1 MNMREI
7 IEGQIKDLQRQLK
20 IIMDAEKNAAKQEKQ
35 AMIDDIE
42 IMINSTGLTVKEFVK
57 MMREEQSA

>member
-20 IIMDAEKNAAKQEKQ
+20 IIKDAEKNAEKQEKQ

>member
-1 MNMREI
+1 MREI

-20 IIMDAEKNAAKQEKQ
+20 IIKDAQKNAAKQEKQ